1 MNKTMTTINHK
12 NKFFWTK
19 VQKNFQYLFNLLT
32 IIFLLGFL
40 IFIFSQKEENLQV
53 QSIKTNSGWGY
64 AISKNKK
71 IIIKQTIIPV
81 ISQQKSFATEK
92 EALKIG
98 NLVLHKLENNISP
111 TITKKDLLLLEIK
124 I

>member
-1 MNKTMTTINHK
+1 MTTINQK
-12 NKFFWTK
+12 DKFFWTK
-19 VQKNFQYLFNLLT
+19 IQKNFQYFLNLLT
-32 IIFLLGFL
+32 IIISIGLL
-40 IFIFSQKEENLQV
+40 IFIFSQKEGGFQV
-53 QSIKTNSGWGY
+53 QSIKTNNGWGY
-64 AISKNKK
+64 AITKDKR

-81 ISQQKSFATEK
+81 ISQRKSFATEK
-92 EALKIG
+92 EALQIG